1 MTGQRTRLASA
12 LAVLV
17 LIGATASAA
26 QGSGN
31 DSGSGSGSDQR
42 RAGAVLVGYEE
53 VPAIS
58 TEGGG
63 SFRARMSGADAFTFR
78 LSYGELSSPVQQAH
92 IHFGQASV
100 NGGVAVFLCS
110 NLGNGPAGTAA
121 CPDAGEVTGTIT
133 SAQVVGPSGQ
143 GIAPGEF
150 EEVLEAIRAGVAYV
164 NVHTDTFP
172 TGEIRGQ
179 LGQGGHRHHHHD

>member
-31 DSGSGSGSDQR
+31 DETDHDQR
-42 RAGAVLVGYEE
+42 KKTDAVLVGYEE

-63 SFRARMSGADAFTFR
+63 SFRARMSGSDAFTFR
-78 LSYGELSSPVQQAH
+78 LAYGDLSSHVQQAH
-92 IHFGQASV
+92 IHFGQKSV

-121 CPDAGEVTGTIT
+121 CPDAGVVTGTIT
-133 SAQVVGPSGQ
+133 AAQVIGPSGQ
-143 GIAPGEF
+143 GIAAGEF
-150 EEVLEAIRAGVAYV
+150 EEVIEAIRAGVAYV

-179 LGQGGHRHHHHD
+179 LGQGGHRHHHDD

>member
-1 MTGQRTRLASA
+1 MTAQRTRFAAA
-12 LAVLV
+12 LAGLV
-17 LIGATASAA
+17 LIGTSAGA
-26 QGSGN
+26 AAGSGN
-31 DSGSGSGSDQR
+31 GGDDHR
-42 RAGAVLVGYEE
+42 KADAVLVGYEE

-63 SFRARMSGADAFTFR
+63 SFRARMSGPDAFTFR
-78 LSYGELSSPVQQAH
+78 LSYGDLSSPVQQAH
-92 IHFGQASV
+92 IHFGQRSV

-110 NLGNGPAGTAA
+110 NLGNGPAGTAV

-133 SAQVVGPSGQ
+133 AAQVVGPTGQ

-150 EEVLEAIRAGVAYV
+150 AEVLEAIRAGVAYV

-179 LGQGGHRHHHHD
+179 LGRGDHRHHDHD

>member
-26 QGSGN
+26 QGS
-31 DSGSGSGSDQR
+31 DDDETDKDQR
-42 RAGAVLVGYEE
+42 RTGAVLAGYEE

-63 SFRARMSGADAFTFR
+63 SFRARMSGSDAFTFR
-78 LSYGELSSPVQQAH
+78 LTYGELSSHVQQAH
-92 IHFGQASV
+92 IHFGQRSV

-110 NLGNGPAGTAA
+110 NLGNGPAGTAP
-121 CPDAGEVTGTIT
+121 CPDAGEVTGTIAA
-133 SAQVVGPSGQ
+133 AQVIGPAGQ

-150 EEVLEAIRAGVAYV
+150 EEVIEAIRAGVAYV

-172 TGEIRGQ
+172 GGEIRGQ
-179 LGQGGHRHHHHD
+179 LGRGGDRHHHDDD